1 MELSAFVKSLRPL
14 FSQWKSS
21 SKRVL
26 DVVIGNQVGLNPSLK
41 WKASDADSIVS
52 SIVYSYMLE
61 ARNRDENRHYV
72 PLLYISDE
80 KLRFRSEIRVLFQ
93 MANIDMSSLL
103 TIQSC
108 MKELQDGNGRLHF
121 HLVDHNVL
129 SPELDCFESQVVEIV
144 DHRKDE
150 GKYPWVCGDNRVIS
164 FDPLIGVSSGLV

>member
-61 ARNRDENRHYV
+61 AVSLQSDVDEKRNRDENRHYV

-108 MKELQDGNGRLHF
+108 MKELARWKRA
-121 HLVDHNVL
+121 
-129 SPELDCFESQVVEIV
+129 S
-144 DHRKDE
+144 
-150 GKYPWVCGDNRVIS
+150 S
-164 FDPLIGVSSGLV
+164 FPSRGS

>member
-61 ARNRDENRHYV
+61 AVSLQSDVDEKRNRDENRHYV

-129 SPELDCFESQVVEIV
+129 SPELDCFESVET
-144 DHRKDE
+144 
-150 GKYPWVCGDNRVIS
+150 IS
-164 FDPLIGVSSGLV
+164 CSNS